1 MEESKRSLTEK
12 TLKRYDRIAP
22 VYNYIDKLSTPFW
35 MREKAVSLASGDVLE
50 VGVGTGANLPLY
62 AHDCNVTAIDFSPR
76 MLQIARLQADR
87 LEIQV
92 NLIQM
97 DVQALTFADCSFD
110 TVLATCVFCSVPD
123 PVLGLKEIRRV
134 SKKDGKIILLEHMRS
149 ENFVI
154 GLMMDLF
161 NPLFTYIIG
170 NNINRKTVEN
180 INTAGLKIE
189 EMENLKWGIFKLI
202 VASP

>member
-1 MEESKRSLTEK
+1 MSLK
-12 TLKRYDRIAP
+12 C
-22 VYNYIDKLSTPFW
+22 
-35 MREKAVSLASGDVLE
+35 
-50 VGVGTGANLPLY
+50 GVGTGVNLPLY
-62 AHDCNVTAIDFSPR
+62 AHDCTVTAIDFSPR
-76 MLQIARLQADR
+76 MLQKARLQADR

-92 NLIQM
+92 NLMQM
-97 DVQALTFADCSFD
+97 DVQALTFADSSFD
-110 TVLATCVFCSVPD
+110 TVLATCVLCSVPD

-134 SKKDGKIILLEHMRS
+134 CKKDGKIILLEHMRS
-149 ENFVI
+149 ENSVL

-170 NNINRKTVEN
+170 NNINRKTVKN
-180 INTAGLKIE
+180 INIAGLKIE